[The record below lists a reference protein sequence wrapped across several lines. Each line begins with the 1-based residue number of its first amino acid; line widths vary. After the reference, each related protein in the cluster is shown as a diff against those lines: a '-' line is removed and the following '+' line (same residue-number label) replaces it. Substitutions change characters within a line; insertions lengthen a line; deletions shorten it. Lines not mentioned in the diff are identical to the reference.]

1 MTVTLIQSGFAS
13 AVQDLGRYGYQKY
26 GIIVSGAM
34 DPAASRL
41 ANWLVGNTDSSAVIE
56 FSFLGPSVLFEED
69 TLFALSGASCRPE
82 LDGKAIS
89 PGRPYLAH
97 EGAILSVGGMIS
109 GSRGYLAVAGGI
121 ATPEW
126 FGSRSTYERA
136 RQGGYQGRLLQ
147 DHDRIPVGRRS
158 EIADGLMKHLESELS
173 DSAPSWFFSLR
184 RSYKGVKRIRVIP
197 DELWEKFTAS
207 SRTLFQNA
215 VYMISASSDRMG
227 CRLEGPELSL
237 EKPFE
242 LYSEAVTNGS
252 IQVPRSGHPIIL
264 LTDHQSTG
272 GYPRI
277 GQVASAD
284 LPVLAQLPPESRIR
298 FQLVTV
304 GEAEKLLIRQEEQ
317 LHRLRKSVSRKLNSL
332 IRQVGR

>member
-26 GIIVSGAM
+26 GIIVGGVM
-34 DPAASRL
+34 DPPSARL
-41 ANWLVGNTDSSAVIE
+41 ANWLVGNTDYSAVIE

-69 TLFALSGASCRPE
+69 TLFALSGAGCHPE

-89 PGRPYLAH
+89 SGKPYLAH

-121 ATPEW
+121 ATPAW

-136 RQGGYQGRLLQ
+136 GQGGYQGRLLQ
-147 DHDRIPVGRRS
+147 DHDRIPVGRPS
-158 EIADGLMKHLESELS
+158 ELAAGLMKRLAS
-173 DSAPSWFFSLR
+173 DPSDDTASWFFSLR

-197 DELWEKFTAS
+197 DELWKKFTAS
-207 SRTLFQNA
+207 SRKLFQNE
-215 VYMISASSDRMG
+215 IFKLSASSDRMG
-227 CRLEGPELSL
+227 CRLDGPELSL

-298 FQLVTV
+298 FRLVAV
-304 GEAEKLLIRQEEQ
+304 GEAEKLLISQGE
-317 LHRLRKSVSRKLNSL
+317 RLRRLHKSVDRKLNSL
-332 IRQVGR
+332 VGR